1 MSYSDFSLDRALKAF
16 GLRIEEREDMFRDI
30 PERPI
35 GPHLEEILSE
45 SVPLAKAI
53 HTEKARSEFIVAPIL
68 LELRRQRSHRI
79 SFFSGVEFNVAPER
93 GLNGVCDFLVAKS
106 PNQWVL
112 AAPAFVVVEAKNDN
126 IKSGL
131 GQCVATMVAVQLF
144 NEREGSPTP
153 EVYGAVT
160 TGTIWQFLRLT
171 GTDVELDT
179 QEHYID
185 RAEKIFGILKWIV
198 SDEGDRARLVA

>member
-1 MSYSDFSLDRALKAF
+1 MSYSDFNLDRALKAF
-16 GLRIEEREDMFRDI
+16 DLRCEEREDMFRAI

-35 GPHLEEILSE
+35 GPLLEEMLGE

-68 LELRRQRSHRI
+68 LELRRQLAHRI

-93 GLNGVCDFLVAKS
+93 SLNGVCDFLVARS
-106 PNQWVL
+106 PTQWVL
-112 AAPAFVVVEAKNDN
+112 TAPALVVVEAKNDN

-160 TGTIWQFLRLT
+160 TGTIWQFLRLAEAT
-171 GTDVELDT
+171 VELDS

-185 RAEKIFGILKWIV
+185 RAGKIFGILNWIV